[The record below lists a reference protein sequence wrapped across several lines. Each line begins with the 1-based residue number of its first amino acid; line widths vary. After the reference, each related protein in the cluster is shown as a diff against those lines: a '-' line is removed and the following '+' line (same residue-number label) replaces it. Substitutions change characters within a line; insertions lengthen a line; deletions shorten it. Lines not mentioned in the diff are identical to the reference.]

1 MGNKVSGKG
10 AKAAAATSH
19 LMKAASYACDKLT
32 YKPLLFGYSNA
43 RVHAMRS
50 AILSRRQIDDLLG
63 VRTAAAVE
71 EYLNRCGFSEDFSN
85 LPSDMPSEERVEIAT
100 GRNFARVA
108 RKIIS
113 FTPPQGRGA
122 LLSMLGKYDVHNLR
136 AILMARKLS
145 KGKEET
151 KRLLIPA
158 GSILPE
164 QLERLVFAKDEAEVY
179 SAIAASEFGAKFL
192 SSLPLH
198 HPARRKRGK
207 GQQDIS
213 PEALDSLCSELDFYY
228 YRAALAAAGYGG
240 RDADLMR
247 GLLRSEADAKNIMSI
262 LRLKQEG
269 VEKGKMAKCMVD
281 GGRFGKEQLL
291 SMAGAKGVSDVVR
304 QASSFFISQTGKGE
318 FSSAEQKYLSDGQ
331 LSHFEVVFQNSIARR
346 SLHALRRSSMSLGAI
361 AGFLFLKEEEMKNIR
376 KIVRGKSFGLPNERI
391 SEMLVLVG

>member
-1 MGNKVSGKG
+1 MANKIPKNGL
-10 AKAAAATSH
+10 KAAAAYAYVR
-19 LMKAASYACDKLT
+19 KAASWLQDKLS

-50 AILSRRQIDDLLG
+50 SILSRRQVDDLLG

-85 LPSDMPSEERVEIAT
+85 LPASMPSEERVEIAT

-108 RKIIS
+108 QKIIS
-113 FTPPQGRGA
+113 FTPSAGRGA

-136 AILMARKLS
+136 TLLMARKLS

-151 KRLLIPA
+151 RRLLIPA
-158 GSILPE
+158 GSIGSL
-164 QLERLVFAKDEAEVY
+164 QLERILSAKDETEIY
-179 SAIAASEFGAKFL
+179 SAIGASEFGSKFL
-192 SSLPLH
+192 FSLPAH
-198 HPARRKRGK
+198 HAAKRKKGK

-213 PEALDSLCSELDFYY
+213 GESLDALCNELDFYY
-228 YRAALAAAGYGG
+228 YRTAFAAAGYGG
-240 RDADLMR
+240 RDADLIR

-262 LRLKQEG
+262 MRLKREG
-269 VEKGKMAKCMVD
+269 VEKREIAKCLVD
-281 GGRFGKEQLL
+281 GGRFTKEQL
-291 SMAGAKGVSDVVR
+291 SEMAGAKGVEEVVKL
-304 QASSFFISQTGKGE
+304 ATSFFISQTGKGE
-318 FSSAEQKYLSDGQ
+318 FAAAEQKYHTDGQ

-376 KIVRGKSFGLPNERI
+376 KIVRGKSFGLPAERI
-391 SEMLVLVG
+391 SEMLVLIG

>member
-1 MGNKVSGKG
+1 M
-10 AKAAAATSH
+10 AAAASSH
-19 LMKAASYACDKLT
+19 LKKAASLVSDKLT

-85 LPSDMPSEERVEIAT
+85 LPSGMPSEERVEIAT

-108 RKIIS
+108 QKIIS
-113 FTPPQGRGA
+113 FTPSQGKKS
-122 LLSMLGKYDVHNLR
+122 LLSILSKYDVHNLR

-145 KGKEET
+145 KNEEET
-151 KRLLIPA
+151 RRLLIPA
-158 GSILPE
+158 GNITPA
-164 QLERLVFAKDEAEVY
+164 QLEKIVSAKDEEEIY
-179 SAIAASEFGAKFL
+179 SALSSSEFGAKFL
-192 SSLPLH
+192 SSLPPH
-198 HPARRKRGK
+198 HPARKKRGK
-207 GQQDIS
+207 GHQDINS
-213 PEALDSLCSELDFYY
+213 EAIDSLCNELDFHY
-228 YRAALAAAGYGG
+228 YRTSFAAAGYGG

-262 LRLKQEG
+262 LRLKREG
-269 VEKGKMAKCMVD
+269 VEKNKIAKCLVE
-281 GGRFGKEQLL
+281 GGRFGKEQLME
-291 SMAGAKGVSDVVR
+291 MAGAKNVPDVVR

-318 FSSAEQKYLSDGQ
+318 FSAAEQKYLSDGQ

-376 KIVRGKSFGLPNERI
+376 KIVRGKSFGLPAERI